1 MDSEPLVSVVIPTFN
16 RALLLKRCI
25 SSVIDQTY
33 QNWELIVVDDGSTD
47 GTSDL
52 IGMYVSAD
60 KRVKY
65 FTRPNDRKKG
75 ANSCRNIGIK
85 KSNGQY
91 IAFLDSD
98 DEWRK
103 CRLEYAV
110 EFINRT
116 HASAIFSGA
125 VIKDSGSSRIRK
137 SRPMMNEESAFDF
150 ILSNDTFAPTPT
162 LIVELSICLEVKF
175 DENLQRHQ
183 DFDFFI
189 RTSEV
194 AKWTY
199 FENYDVI
206 INWEGNPGKRDIDFD
221 SCSSFYKNHV
231 LGSIN
236 KSVRI
241 NYLSYILESCAKLNP
256 SISA

>member
-52 IGMYVSAD
+52 LEMYISSD

-65 FTRPNDRKKG
+65 FKRPNNRKKG

-98 DEWRK
+98 DEWRDR
-103 CRLEYAV
+103 RLEYAIK
-110 EFINRT
+110 FINQS

-125 VIKDSGSSRIRK
+125 VIRDNGSRR
-137 SRPMMNEESAFDF
+137 
-150 ILSNDTFAPTPT
+150 
-162 LIVELSICLEVKF
+162 
-175 DENLQRHQ
+175 
-183 DFDFFI
+183 
-189 RTSEV
+189 
-194 AKWTY
+194 
-199 FENYDVI
+199 
-206 INWEGNPGKRDIDFD
+206 
-221 SCSSFYKNHV
+221 
-231 LGSIN
+231 
-236 KSVRI
+236 
-241 NYLSYILESCAKLNP
+241 
-256 SISA
+256 